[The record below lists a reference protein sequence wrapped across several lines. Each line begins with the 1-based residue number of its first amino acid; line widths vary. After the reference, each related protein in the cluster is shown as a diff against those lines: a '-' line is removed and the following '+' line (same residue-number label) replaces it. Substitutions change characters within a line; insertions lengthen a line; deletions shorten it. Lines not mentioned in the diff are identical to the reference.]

1 MPSARSCALFAAL
14 FLTTAAIAADVPTP
28 LPLDLAFARRDAW
41 KQLQPAIS
49 PDGRYLAYDVRT
61 PPQRIDNGRGETAEL
76 YLPSGFV
83 SIFAGVNL
91 WVSSVETGEAR
102 PVCKTGPCWRGSWS
116 PSSRQLAYYSNEEGA
131 PALWVYDLASGSA
144 HHLGPPVVALRLASD
159 RPIWSP
165 DGRTIYV
172 LLPPPPV
179 KPAGK
184 QPAAPVAAVAGQP
197 TVTVSRSRAASA
209 PASPAKAPDDDDFNK
224 KAREHVVTLAA
235 IDVATGKTRSLV
247 SYDAEPPPYYMRLSP
262 DGRWLSYLSVP
273 QEKDA
278 ATGDLYN
285 DLVIVPSAGGKPVA
299 TFHDLRLPERE
310 DFDALY
316 RWTPDSRRIVF
327 AKDDALWIAEV
338 DGGAQPRRLAAALG
352 KIASAPLN
360 LTRDGGS
367 AVASLVSADA
377 QIYSSLGEPQRLAV
391 VPLDAGEPHVLAIS
405 GTPIPDDA
413 NSVWQPAADSIVVM
427 RHIDNAA
434 QSEIAEVNV
443 GSGKTTRLWVGRGVF
458 TPVGVIAG
466 SNVLVTRFENLT
478 TPGDYFTYDRNLTMV
493 RRLSRAEPRLDAV
506 KSGPMETFETVIGGY
521 DGKLQSIQSRV
532 FLPYGAKRGDHLP
545 TIAFFYAG
553 YQATLA
559 TDGFG
564 GGAPSSIPLLIFTSR
579 GYAVLVCDVPI
590 GPEGKAGNP
599 AQEMANAVVAQVDHA
614 AELGYTDIRRVA
626 ILGQSYGGYGTAAV
640 ITRTN
645 LFRAAMALDGVYD
658 LSGNYSQNSRNEIQ
672 WSEGGQG
679 RMGTHPWADLERYI
693 ANSPYYQ
700 ADKIHTPLLLIHGE
714 KDNACPVVEARKMFN
729 ALDRLD
735 RNAELAIY
743 AGEGHALGLWSVPN
757 AVDASQ
763 RMLDFLARHLQEP

>member
-1 MPSARSCALFAAL
+1 MRSARPCALFAAL
-14 FLTTAAIAADVPTP
+14 FLTIAAIAADAPTP
-28 LPLDLAFARRDAW
+28 LPLDLAFARRDAL
-41 KQLQPAIS
+41 KQLRPAIS
-49 PDGRYLAYDVRT
+49 PDGRYIAYDVRT
-61 PPQRIDNGRGETAEL
+61 PPLRTDNGAAETSER
-76 YLPSGFV
+76 YLPSGFMPR
-83 SIFAGVNL
+83 FAGLNL
-91 WVSSVETGEAR
+91 WVSTIETGEAR
-102 PVCKTGPCWRGSWS
+102 PVCKAGPCWRGSWS
-116 PSSRQLAYYSNEEGA
+116 PSSRQLAFYSNEEGA

-144 HHLGPPVVALRLASD
+144 HPLGPAVVALRPSAD

-172 LLPPPPV
+172 LLPPPG

-184 QPAAPVAAVAGQP
+184 QPASPVAAVAGQP
-197 TVTVSRSRAASA
+197 TVTVSRTRAASA
-209 PASPAKAPDDDDFNK
+209 PASSAKAPDADDVNK
-224 KAREHVVTLAA
+224 ETREHVATMAA

-247 SYDAEPPPYYMRLSP
+247 SYDAEPGPYFMRLSP

-273 QEKDA
+273 QVKDA
-278 ATGDLYN
+278 ATGDYYS
-285 DLVIVPSAGGKPVA
+285 DLVIVSSAGGKPVA
-299 TFHDLRLPERE
+299 TFHDLRLPELE
-310 DFDALY
+310 DFDAMY

-327 AKDDALWIAEV
+327 AKDDALWIARV
-338 DGGAQPRRLAAALG
+338 DDGEQPRRLAAALG
-352 KIASAPLN
+352 KIDSAPLN

-367 AVASLVSADA
+367 AVVSLVSADA
-377 QIYSSLGEPQRLAV
+377 QIYSNLGEPQRLAV
-391 VPLDAGEPHVLAIS
+391 VPLDAGEPRVLAIS
-405 GTPIPDDA
+405 GTPIAADA
-413 NSVWQPAADSIVVM
+413 NSVWQPTADSIVVI
-427 RHIDNAA
+427 RRVDNSA
-434 QSEIAEVNV
+434 QREIVEVNA
-443 GSGKTTRLWVGRGVF
+443 GSGKTTRLWAGSGVF
-458 TPVGVIAG
+458 TPAGVIAG

-478 TPGDYFTYDRNLTMV
+478 TPGNYFTYDRNLTMV
-493 RRLSRAEPRLDAV
+493 RRLSHAEPRLDAV
-506 KSGPMETFETVIGGY
+506 KSGPMEHFETVIGGY
-521 DGKLQSIQSRV
+521 DGKLQTIQSRI

-545 TIAFFYAG
+545 TIAYFYAG

-599 AQEMANAVVAQVDHA
+599 AQEMTSAVVAQVNHA
-614 AELGYTDIRRVA
+614 ADLGYTDIRRVA
-626 ILGQSYGGYGTAAV
+626 IMGQSYGGYGTAAV

-645 LFRAAMALDGVYD
+645 LFRAAMALDGTYD
-658 LSGNYSQNSRNEIQ
+658 LAGNYSQSSRNEIQ

-700 ADKIHTPLLLIHGE
+700 ADKIRTPLLLLHGE
-714 KDNACPVVEARKMFN
+714 KDDACPVIEARKMFN

-743 AGEGHALGLWSVPN
+743 AGEGHLLGLWSVPN

-763 RMLDFLARHLQEP
+763 RMLDFLAQHLREP

>member
-1 MPSARSCALFAAL
+1 MTSARSCALYAAL
-14 FLTTAAIAADVPTP
+14 LLTTAVLAADAPTP

-61 PPQRIDNGRGETAEL
+61 PPQHTDNGPGETAEL
-76 YLPSGFV
+76 YLPSGFMP
-83 SIFAGVNL
+83 SFAGVGL

-116 PSSRQLAYYSNEEGA
+116 PSSRQLAFYSDEEGA
-131 PALWVYDLASGSA
+131 PALWLYDLASGSA
-144 HHLGPPVVALRLASD
+144 HHLGPAVVGLRLTSD

-165 DGRTIYV
+165 DGKTIYV
-172 LLPPPPV
+172 LLPPPAQNPD
-179 KPAGK
+179 KKQAASPA
-184 QPAAPVAAVAGQP
+184 AAVAGQP
-197 TVTVSRSRAASA
+197 TVTVSRTRAASA
-209 PASPAKAPDDDDFNK
+209 PATPATAPDADELNK
-224 KAREHVVTLAA
+224 EIREHVVSLAA
-235 IDVATGKTRSLV
+235 IDVATGQTRSLV
-247 SYDAEPPPYYMRLSP
+247 PYDAEPPPYFMRLSP

-273 QEKDA
+273 QAKDA
-278 ATGDLYN
+278 ATGDFYE
-285 DLVIVPSAGGKPVA
+285 DLVIVPSTGGKPVA
-299 TFHDLRLPERE
+299 TFRDLRLPDRE
-310 DFDALY
+310 DYDAMY

-327 AKDDALWIAEV
+327 AKDDALWIANV
-338 DGGAQPRRLAAALG
+338 DDGEQPRRLAAALG

-360 LTRDGGS
+360 LTRDGSS

-377 QIYSSLGEPQRLAV
+377 QVYSSLGEPDRLAV
-391 VPLDAGEPHVLAIS
+391 VPLGGGEPHVLAVS
-405 GTPIPDDA
+405 GTPIAADA
-413 NSVWQPAADSIVVM
+413 NSVWQPTAESIVVL
-427 RHIDNAA
+427 RHIESDAQNEIVEINA
-434 QSEIAEVNV
+434 V
-443 GSGKTTRLWVGRGVF
+443 SGKTTRLWVGRGVF
-458 TPVGVIAG
+458 TPAGVIAG
-466 SNVLVTRFENLT
+466 SNTLVTRFENLT

-506 KSGPMETFETVIGGY
+506 KSGPMEHFETVIGGY
-521 DGKLQSIQSRV
+521 DGKLQTIQSRV

-564 GGAPSSIPLLIFTSR
+564 GGAPSTVPLLIFTSR

-599 AQEMANAVVAQVDHA
+599 AQEMTNAVVAQVDHA

-626 ILGQSYGGYGTAAV
+626 IMGQSYGGYGTAAV

-645 LFRAAMALDGVYD
+645 LFRAAMALDGTYD
-658 LSGNYSQNSRNEIQ
+658 LAGNYSQNSQNEVQ

-700 ADKIHTPLLLIHGE
+700 ADKIHTPLLLLHGE
-714 KDNACPVVEARKMFN
+714 KDNACPVIEARKMFN

-735 RNAELAIY
+735 RKAELAIY
-743 AGEGHALGLWSVPN
+743 AGEGHVLGLWSVPN

-763 RMLDFLARHLQEP
+763 RMLDFLARHFQQP

>member
-1 MPSARSCALFAAL
+1 MLSARLYGLYAAL
-14 FLTTAAIAADVPTP
+14 LLTTAIIAAEAPAP
-28 LPLDLAFARRDAW
+28 LPLDLAFTRRDAL

-49 PDGRYLAYDVRT
+49 PDGRYLAYEVRT
-61 PPQRIDNGRGETAEL
+61 PPLRSDNGPGESSAR
-76 YLPSGFV
+76 YLPSGFMPR
-83 SIFAGVNL
+83 FAGLNL
-91 WVSSVETGEAR
+91 WVSSIETGEAR

-116 PSSRQLAYYSNEEGA
+116 PSSRQLAFYSNEEGA
-131 PALWVYDLASGSA
+131 PALWLYDLASGSA
-144 HHLGPPVVALRLASD
+144 HHLGPAVVALRPFAD

-172 LLPPPPV
+172 LLPPPV

-184 QPAAPVAAVAGQP
+184 QPASPVAAVAGHP
-197 TVTVSRSRAASA
+197 TVTVSRTRAASA
-209 PASPAKAPDDDDFNK
+209 LASPAKAPDDDDFNK
-224 KAREHVVTLAA
+224 KLREHVATLAA
-235 IDVATGKTRSLV
+235 IDVATGETRNLV
-247 SYDAEPPPYYMRLSP
+247 SFDAEPAPYFMRLSP

-278 ATGDLYN
+278 ATGDLYD
-285 DLVIVPSAGGKPVA
+285 DLVIVPVAGGKPVA
-299 TFHDLRLPERE
+299 TFHDLRLPELE
-310 DFDALY
+310 DYEAIY
-316 RWTPDSRRIVF
+316 RWTPDSGRIVF
-327 AKDDALWIAEV
+327 AKDDALWIARV
-338 DGGAQPRRLAAALG
+338 DGGEQPRRLAAALG
-352 KIASAPLN
+352 KIAIEPLH

-367 AVASLVSADA
+367 AVVSLVSADTGV
-377 QIYSSLGEPQRLAV
+377 YSSFGVPQRLAV
-391 VPLDAGEPHVLAIS
+391 VPLGGGEPHVIDIS
-405 GTPIPDDA
+405 GTPIAADA
-413 NSVWQPAADSIVVM
+413 NSVWQPTADSIVVI
-427 RHIDNAA
+427 RHVDNGA
-434 QSEIAEVNV
+434 QSEIVEVNA
-443 GSGKTTRLWVGRGVF
+443 GSGKTNVLWTGRGVF
-458 TPVGVIAG
+458 TPAGVIAG

-506 KSGPMETFETVIGGY
+506 KSGPMEHFETVIGGY

-564 GGAPSSIPLLIFTSR
+564 GGAPSTIPLLIFTSR

-599 AQEMANAVVAQVDHA
+599 AQEMTNAVVAQVQHS

-626 ILGQSYGGYGTAAV
+626 IMGQSYGGYGTAAV

-645 LFRAAMALDGVYD
+645 LFRAAMALDGTYD
-658 LSGNYSQNSRNEIQ
+658 LPGNYGQNSRNEIQ
-672 WSEGGQG
+672 WSEAGQG

-700 ADKIHTPLLLIHGE
+700 ADKIRTPLLLIHGE
-714 KDNACPVVEARKMFN
+714 KDDACPVIEARKMFN

-735 RNAELAIY
+735 RKAELAVY

-763 RMLDFLARHLQEP
+763 RMLDFLAQYLQEP